1 MQPTVAEEKQKKVIT
16 YFIENP
22 TSTME
27 MIAAAT
33 NISKSS
39 CQRYLTMP
47 EYSNILIPST
57 RNTIEEQLRANKLL
71 GNQKGGRNTF
81 ATHTVQKD
89 ESGKFV
95 GTKKDTEEV
104 DKEAKKRDDI
114 KRIVRYFS
122 QHPYDTLDTM
132 VEIYY
137 KVYTRDYIYACLN
150 DPRVDELFGK
160 LIAKA
165 VRQQLADNRYSIMKK
180 FEDNW
185 GQELFVAA
193 GLTEREIQILN
204 LRFSNNVI
212 TSVEAVALQLQVTH
226 QMISKIENQAL
237 GKLEEYQK
245 QKGDVK

>member
-1 MQPTVAEEKQKKVIT
+1 MQPTVAEEKQRRVIQ
-16 YFIENP
+16 YFLDNP
-22 TSTME
+22 NASMD

-33 NISKSS
+33 KISKSS
-39 CQRYLTMP
+39 CQRYLSMP
-47 EYSNILIPST
+47 EYSSILIPST
-57 RNTIEEQLRANKLL
+57 GNTIEQQLKANKLL
-71 GNQKGGRNTF
+71 GNQKGGRTTF

-95 GTKKDTEEV
+95 GTQKDVEDV

-122 QHPYDTLDTM
+122 QNPYDTLDTM
-132 VEIYY
+132 VEFFD

-160 LIAKA
+160 LIARA
-165 VRQQLADNRYSIMKK
+165 VRQQLDDNRYSIMQK

-185 GQELFVAA
+185 GQDLFIAA
-193 GLTEREIQILN
+193 GLSEREIEILN

-212 TSVEAVALQLQVTH
+212 TSADAVALQLQITH
-226 QMISKIENQAL
+226 QMFSRIENRAL

>member
-1 MQPTVAEEKQKKVIT
+1 MQPTVTEEKQRRVIQ
-16 YFIENP
+16 YFLDNP
-22 TSTME
+22 NASMD

-33 NISKSS
+33 KISKSS
-39 CQRYLTMP
+39 CQRYLSMP
-47 EYSNILIPST
+47 EYSSILIPST
-57 RNTIEEQLRANKLL
+57 GNTIEQQLKANKLL
-71 GNQKGGRNTF
+71 GNQKGGRTTF

-89 ESGKFV
+89 ESGKFI
-95 GTKKDTEEV
+95 GTQKDVEDV

-132 VEIYY
+132 VEFFD

-160 LIAKA
+160 LIARA
-165 VRQQLADNRYSIMKK
+165 VRQQLDDNRYSIMQK

-185 GQELFVAA
+185 GQDLFIAA
-193 GLTEREIQILN
+193 GLSEREIEILN

-212 TSVEAVALQLQVTH
+212 TSADAVALQLQITH
-226 QMISKIENQAL
+226 QMVSRIENRAL

>member
-1 MQPTVAEEKQKKVIT
+1 MQPTVAEEKHKRVIQ
-16 YFIENP
+16 YFLDNP
-22 TSTME
+22 NASMD

-33 NISKSS
+33 KISKSS
-39 CQRYLTMP
+39 CQRYLSMP
-47 EYSNILIPST
+47 EYSSILIPST
-57 RNTIEEQLRANKLL
+57 GNTIEQQLKANKLL
-71 GNQKGGRNTF
+71 GNQKGGRTTF

-95 GTKKDTEEV
+95 GTQKDVEDV

-132 VEIYY
+132 VEFFD

-160 LIAKA
+160 LIARA
-165 VRQQLADNRYSIMKK
+165 VRQQLDDNRYSIMQK

-185 GQELFVAA
+185 GQDLFIAA
-193 GLTEREIQILN
+193 GLSEREIEILN

-212 TSVEAVALQLQVTH
+212 TSADAVALQLQITH
-226 QMISKIENQAL
+226 QMVSRIENRAL